1 QPAGVAQGG
10 HPTAETGS
18 EPGGAQGGEDA
29 AEGIVRGDAIGQGQ
43 EALEEVALGM
53 AEGLDVRPGLGP
65 TDDGAEGKDEDVG
78 QGVELGA
85 VDARVGQVGEV
96 VQQSQFGPSHGGSS
110 GGPDWSRT
118 LTEVRP
124 QYLTSRKSLAF
135 KGLRCADPGL
145 TCEFQMYLNVAS
157 LLRLCL
163 S

>member
-1 QPAGVAQGG
+1 
-10 HPTAETGS
+10 ETGS

-85 VDARVGQVGEV
+85 VDAGVGQVGEV
-96 VQQSQFGPSHGGSS
+96 VQQSQLGPSHGGSS
-110 GGPDWSRT
+110 GCPDWSRT
-118 LTEVRP
+118 LSEVRP
-124 QYLTSRKSLAF
+124 QYMTSRKSLAF
-135 KGLRCADPGL
+135 KGLRCADPAGEHGMPARGGRRLPARRGL
-145 TCEFQMYLNVAS
+145 PV
-157 LLRLCL
+157 
-163 S
+163 